1 MFERFLDN
9 YCNPEHELF
18 DYVCQKAIEGLEK
31 EENEK
36 NSINS
41 RAQWK
46 DKAESIR
53 KSFIESIG
61 SLDFDRCDLNPEY
74 KGDIDKGEY
83 IIRKVIFQSLPGFYV
98 TANLYIPKNIKE
110 PVPGILFC
118 CGHSKPAKAEP
129 RYQLA
134 AIELALNDMVVLA
147 VDPPGQGEIIQMPER
162 HDIDWGVR
170 EHSYIGLTCT
180 LAGMS
185 IARYFIWNLMRAI
198 DLLCS
203 LEFVDDTRIGATG
216 NSGGGTQTSY
226 ISLVDERIKAA
237 APGCY
242 LNGRKQY
249 MPRGHA
255 HDSEQNIFN
264 CMNFGLDYGDFISC
278 FAPKPFRILS
288 QQYDFFPIEGT
299 LYSLQRAKKVY
310 SLYDA
315 EDKVDIVID
324 KEMHGLSDTLRH
336 GTVEFFSK
344 YLTGTKPADVD
355 PYPYLETEQN
365 LFCTKS
371 GCVIGELPGARPLD
385 EIVYDDAIGKRKI
398 NEDLESSIKNV
409 FEISEFSDRPYEKRI
424 NPFDFYG
431 YEGEKVFWL
440 DNKGITNAAIY
451 FKGKDSGY
459 VSYVL
464 FEDGTGEIERRS
476 DEIIQLLGK
485 GDVFVLDLCG
495 MGAVKP
501 VQINNGPFYD
511 MYGTMHKICNDLL
524 MMGSSLMELW
534 INDIL
539 LASTLTDKKIRLIA
553 YGKLQPAAIISTYLS
568 KKIVEMITAD
578 EGIDFERIMKCHA
591 PFIPELEVFGFTRHL
606 NLNEISA
613 ALRHEGKI

>member
-1 MFERFLDN
+1 
-9 YCNPEHELF
+9 
-18 DYVCQKAIEGLEK
+18 
-31 EENEK
+31 
-36 NSINS
+36 
-41 RAQWK
+41 
-46 DKAESIR
+46 
-53 KSFIESIG
+53 
-61 SLDFDRCDLNPEY
+61 
-74 KGDIDKGEY
+74 
-83 IIRKVIFQSLPGFYV
+83 
-98 TANLYIPKNIKE
+98 KNIKE

-180 LAGMS
+180 LAGMN
-185 IARYFIWNLMRAI
+185 IARYFIWNLMRAV

-203 LEFVDDTRIGATG
+203 LEFVDGNRIGATG

-288 QQYDFFPIEGT
+288 QQFDFFPIEGT

-315 EDKVDIVID
+315 QDKVDIVID
-324 KEMHGLSDTLRH
+324 KEMHGLSDILRQ
-336 GTVEFFSK
+336 GSVGFFTK
-344 YLTGTKPADVD
+344 YLTGKNPADAD

-365 LFCTKS
+365 LLCTES

-385 EIVYDDAIGKRKI
+385 EIVYEDSLDKREIEKSIGTSIRK
-398 NEDLESSIKNV
+398 V
-409 FEISEFSDRPYEKRI
+409 FEIYDFSERPLEKRI
-424 NPFDFYG
+424 NPFDFHG
-431 YEGEKVFWL
+431 YAGEKVFWL
-440 DNKGITNAAIY
+440 DHQGITNSAIH
-451 FKGKDSGY
+451 FKGADNGY

-464 FEDGTGEIERRS
+464 FEDGTGEIEGRI
-476 DEIIQLLGK
+476 DDIIHLLGK

-501 VQINNGPFYD
+501 VQINNSAFYD

-524 MMGSSLMELW
+524 MAGSSLMELW
-534 INDIL
+534 VNDIL
-539 LASTLTDKKIRLIA
+539 LASTLADKKIRLVA
-553 YGKLQPAAIISTYLS
+553 YGK
-568 KKIVEMITAD
+568 
-578 EGIDFERIMKCHA
+578 
-591 PFIPELEVFGFTRHL
+591 
-606 NLNEISA
+606 
-613 ALRHEGKI
+613 